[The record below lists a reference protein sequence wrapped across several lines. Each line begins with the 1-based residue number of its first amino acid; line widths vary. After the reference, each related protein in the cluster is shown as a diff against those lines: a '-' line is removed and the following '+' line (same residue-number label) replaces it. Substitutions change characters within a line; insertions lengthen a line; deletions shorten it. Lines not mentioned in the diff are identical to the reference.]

1 MSIKRQ
7 HNQRIFD
14 DMAEKLVI
22 LEVIAVFFMRSVML
36 ACII

>member
-22 LEVIAVFFMRSVML
+22 LGVVAVFFMLSL
-36 ACII
+36 L

>member
-1 MSIKRQ
+1 MNIKKPCNRKVL
-7 HNQRIFD
+7 D

-22 LEVIAVFFMRSVML
+22 LGVVAVFFMQSLLL